1 MTDPYKTLGVDR
13 AASDADI
20 RKAFKALTRKHHPDL
35 HPGDAAAAERFSEI
49 STAYDLLK
57 DPETRARFDAGEIGA
72 SGVERPQQRY
82 YRDFADA
89 GAAGGHAARDGFAS
103 DEDLEEFLSRAFGA
117 RGRSAGGGAGGA
129 SFRAR
134 GQDVSY
140 AMPVD
145 FLIAAAGGAREI
157 RLPDGKGLKVRIPA
171 GAHDRQMLRLKG
183 QGMPGFGGGPPG
195 DAYVELHVEP
205 HAFFRRKDENIH
217 LDVPVTLREAVLGGR
232 IEVPTID
239 GPARVTVPPGSNT
252 GTTLRLRG
260 KGVLDPKSGER
271 GHQFITLSVV
281 LPRAGDPELATF
293 LRDRA
298 LGPQD
303 DPRKEMLS

>member
-1 MTDPYKTLGVDR
+1 MTDPYQTLVLER
-13 AASDADI
+13 TATEADI
-20 RKAFKALTRKHHPDL
+20 RLAFKALTRKHHPDL
-35 HPGDAAAAERFSEI
+35 HPGDAAAAERFTDI
-49 STAYDLLK
+49 SAAYDLLK
-57 DPETRARFDAGEIGA
+57 DPETRRRFDAGEIDAAGA
-72 SGVERPQQRY
+72 ERPQPRY
-82 YRDFADA
+82 YRDYADA
-89 GAAGGHAARDGFAS
+89 GRAEGHAAADGFAS
-103 DEDLEEFLSRAFGA
+103 NEDLEDFLARAFGA
-117 RGRSAGGGAGGA
+117 SGGAPGGRAGGT

-140 AMPVD
+140 TMPVD
-145 FLIAAAGGAREI
+145 FLAAAAGGTREI
-157 RLPDGKGLKVRIPA
+157 RLPDGKALKVTIPA

-183 QGMPGFGGGPPG
+183 QGMAGFGGGPPG

-205 HAFFRRKDENIH
+205 HAVFRRKDDNIH

-260 KGVLDPKSGER
+260 KGVRAAKSGER

-281 LPRAGDPELATF
+281 LPKGGDPELAAF
-293 LRDRA
+293 LKDRA
-298 LGPQD
+298 QAPEA
-303 DPRKEMLS
+303 DPRREMLS